1 MSALP
6 QGTTA
11 PNFSL
16 GGIDRNIYT
25 LDEERKSKLVVAAF
39 YKRSC
44 PICQMTFPFLERI
57 HMAYAGSNLKVLGI
71 AQDEQHEAEEF
82 ASEYKL
88 TFPIALDKDPYE
100 VSTKYGI
107 THVPTV
113 FLISRDATIQRTLVG
128 FDKQGLKDLS
138 TDIARQLGRPVVEI
152 FSIADNVP
160 EYKPG

>member
-6 QGTTA
+6 QGSKA

-16 GGIDRNIYT
+16 EGIDGNIYT

-39 YKRSC
+39 FKKSC

-57 HMAYAGSNLKVLGI
+57 HKAYAGSNLEVLGI
-71 AQDEQHEAEEF
+71 AQDEQHEAKEF

-88 TFPIALDKDPYE
+88 TFPIALDEDPYE
-100 VSTKYGI
+100 ISTKYGI

-113 FLISRDATIQRTLVG
+113 FLISRDATIQHTLVG

-152 FSIADNVP
+152 FSNADNVP